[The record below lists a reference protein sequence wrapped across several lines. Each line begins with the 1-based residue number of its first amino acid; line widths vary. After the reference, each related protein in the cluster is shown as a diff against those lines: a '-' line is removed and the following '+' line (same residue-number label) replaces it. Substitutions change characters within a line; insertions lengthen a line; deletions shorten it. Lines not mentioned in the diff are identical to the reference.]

1 MGVEGVVGRDY
12 VNAIVTVLSP
22 VLTLCGPTD
31 CSRQVPNITG
41 SDKVEIMQVKKNRR
55 GKECRKKKVDKLTD
69 CTGNR

>member
-1 MGVEGVVGRDY
+1 MGRDY

-41 SDKVEIMQVKKNRR
+41 SDKVEIMQVKKIGGERSAEKRR
-55 GKECRKKKVDKLTD
+55 
-69 CTGNR
+69 

>member
-41 SDKVEIMQVKKNRR
+41 SDKVEIMQVKKIGGERSAEKRR
-55 GKECRKKKVDKLTD
+55 
-69 CTGNR
+69 